1 MPKRTTLVSDLL
13 DLWNHAFFLPRA
25 IEVVLYKG
33 RERLSGRGAGR
44 PETRLPRVESDDS
57 WSSSASSDDDFYSDI
72 DPAVVGRGGGGG
84 GRHGSHYGLYGRHDE
99 RFEQEMRE
107 SRLYRQQKKEE
118 KRRKARDRKMHK
130 KNNNK
135 KYTLYMCYV
144 EPTARE
150 PYGRVGGSGSSYAG
164 SAPGGYAGSAPGG
177 YAGSGYASSGHGL

>member
-44 PETRLPRVESDDS
+44 PETRLPRIDSEDSWESD
-57 WSSSASSDDDFYSDI
+57 ASSDDDFYSDM
-72 DPAVVGRGGGGG
+72 DPGAGA
-84 GRHGSHYGLYGRHDE
+84 GRHGGVVGGHYGGLYGRHADE
-99 RFEQEMRE
+99 RLEQEMRE

-118 KRRKARDRKMHK
+118 KRRRARERKMHRK
-130 KNNNK
+130 DKNK
-135 KYTLYMCYV
+135 TYSLYMCYV
-144 EPTARE
+144 EPTSRDH
-150 PYGRVGGSGSSYAG
+150 YGRVAGAGGGSSYGG
-164 SAPGGYAGSAPGG
+164 SATGG